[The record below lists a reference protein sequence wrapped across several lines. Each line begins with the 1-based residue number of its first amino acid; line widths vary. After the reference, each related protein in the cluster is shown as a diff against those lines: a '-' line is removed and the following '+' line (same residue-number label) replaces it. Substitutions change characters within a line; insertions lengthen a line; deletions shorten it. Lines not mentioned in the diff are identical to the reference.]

1 MGVINCNTGFQPLK
15 ECWLGDCYRP
25 EFFDY
30 VDNVK
35 VKNVLRQITEET
47 IEDLEN
53 IKEVLESYGVTVKRP
68 TIFDFEQ
75 VYNVYK
81 VGGACVDKNLNVIID
96 EVLKIMPQLLDKQGV
111 QDYLDNYDIYE
122 IPGTLTRPPLFPR
135 DDQVVVND
143 TIYRFRPASEYH
155 TTDSIDRAS
164 GFFVE
169 RLFEELEK
177 YDGNIINID
186 RNNIIDINDGTQK
199 DYEFCSQGPNI
210 IRLGDT
216 IILDGLPPEVYKY
229 FKNQF
234 RENYT
239 IITAFNDG
247 HSDGIYAPIKPGAF
261 ISNGEALQFKKYFPN
276 WDVFYLPD
284 AQWSNMSPF
293 LEVREKVRGKWWIP
307 GEEHNDDLIDFVDK
321 WFNNWVGFCEETVWD
336 VNVLMVNPETV
347 LCLTENKELFKW
359 FRKHNVEPIVTPFR
373 HRFFWDGG
381 LHCLTL
387 DIHREGGIESYAR

>member
-30 VDNVK
+30 VDNTK

-68 TIFDFEQ
+68 RVFDFDQ
-75 VYNVYK
+75 VYNIYK
-81 VGGACVDKNLNVIID
+81 VGGDAVDRNL
-96 EVLKIMPQLLDKQGV
+96 EVDVNRVLQDMPQLQDNDGV
-111 QDYLDNYDIYE
+111 KKYLQDYDIYKN
-122 IPGTLTRPPLFPR
+122 PGFLTKPPLFPR
-135 DDQVVVND
+135 DEQVVVND
-143 TIYRFRPASEYH
+143 NFYILRQRNLSFMTNHKTGGAG
-155 TTDSIDRAS
+155 RANVL
-164 GFFVE
+164 FFE
-169 RLFEELEK
+169 TLYEEIESYK
-177 YDGNIINID
+177 GNV
-186 RNNIIDINDGTQK
+186 INDYGVDNTTRF
-199 DYEFCSQGPNI
+199 DFWNQGPNI
-210 IRLGDT
+210 VRLGDT
-216 IILDGLPPEVYKY
+216 IILDGLPNTTYKW
-229 FKNQF
+229 FKKEF
-234 RENYT
+234 KDNYNV
-239 IITAFNDG
+239 ITAFNEG
-247 HSDGIYAPIKPGAF
+247 HSDGIYNPIKPGAF

-284 AQWSNMSPF
+284 TQWPNMSPF
-293 LEVREKVRGKWWIP
+293 LEIKDKVQGKWWIP
-307 GEEHNDDLIDFVDK
+307 GEEHNDELINYVDK
-321 WFNNWVGFCEETVWD
+321 WFSEWVGFCEETVWD

-347 LCLTENKELFKW
+347 LCLTENEELFKW
-359 FRKHNVEPIVTPFR
+359 FKKHNVEPIVTPFR

>member
-30 VDNVK
+30 VDNTK

-68 TIFDFEQ
+68 RVFDFDQ
-75 VYNVYK
+75 VYNIYK
-81 VGGACVDKNLNVIID
+81 VGGDAVDRNL
-96 EVLKIMPQLLDKQGV
+96 EVDVNKVLQDMPQLQDKDGV
-111 QDYLDNYDIYE
+111 KKYLQDYDIYE
-122 IPGTLTRPPLFPR
+122 NPGFLTKPPLFPR
-135 DDQVVVND
+135 DEQVVVND
-143 TIYRFRPASEYH
+143 NFYILRQRDLSCL
-155 TTDSIDRAS
+155 TDHKTAGPGRANVL
-164 GFFVE
+164 FFE
-169 RLFEELEK
+169 TLYEEIESYK
-177 YDGNIINID
+177 GNV
-186 RNNIIDINDGTQK
+186 INDYGVDNTTRF
-199 DYEFCSQGPNI
+199 DFWNQGPNI
-210 IRLGDT
+210 VKLGDT
-216 IILDGLPPEVYKY
+216 IILDGLPNTTYKWFRNE
-229 FKNQF
+229 FKDSYN
-234 RENYT
+234 

-261 ISNGEALQFKKYFPN
+261 VSNGEALQFKKYFPN

-284 AQWSNMSPF
+284 TQWSNMSPF
-293 LEVREKVRGKWWIP
+293 LEIKDKVQGKWWIP
-307 GEEHNDDLIDFVDK
+307 GEEHNDELIDYVDK
-321 WFNNWVGFCEETVWD
+321 WFSEWVGFCEETVWD

-347 LCLTENKELFKW
+347 LCLTENEELFKW
-359 FRKHNVEPIVTPFR
+359 FKKHNVEPIVTPFR

>member
-30 VDNVK
+30 IDNIK

-81 VGGACVDKNLNVIID
+81 VGGACVDENYDIVVD
-96 EVLKIMPQLLDKQGV
+96 EVLKYFPKLIDRNGV
-111 QDYLDNYDIYE
+111 EKWLEDYNMYDD
-122 IPGTLTRPPLFPR
+122 PGSLTQPPLFPR
-135 DDQVVVND
+135 DDQIVVKE
-143 TIYRFRPASEYH
+143 TFYKF
-155 TTDSIDRAS
+155 RAS
-164 GFFVE
+164 DRSTMKPVNKLYPLRGAGRALAIFYE
-169 RLFEELEK
+169 PLFKELKE
-177 YDGNIINID
+177 YNANII
-186 RNNIIDINDGTQK
+186 
-199 DYEFCSQGPNI
+199 EFQWEDDFFSEGPNI

-216 IILDGLPPEVYKY
+216 IILDGLQPHVYKY
-229 FKNQF
+229 FKNHF
-234 RENYT
+234 KDNYN

-284 AQWSNMSPF
+284 AQWPNMSPF
-293 LEVREKVRGKWWIP
+293 LEIKDKVQGKWWIP
-307 GEEHNDDLIDFVDK
+307 GEEHNDELIDYVDK
-321 WFNNWVGFCEETVWD
+321 WFSEWVGFCEETVWD

>member
-30 VDNVK
+30 VDNTK

-68 TIFDFEQ
+68 RVFDFDQ
-75 VYNVYK
+75 VYNIYK
-81 VGGACVDKNLNVIID
+81 VGGDAVDRNL
-96 EVLKIMPQLLDKQGV
+96 EVDVNRVLQDMPQLQDNDGV
-111 QDYLDNYDIYE
+111 KKYLQDYDIYE
-122 IPGTLTRPPLFPR
+122 NPGFLTKPPLFPR
-135 DDQVVVND
+135 DEQVVVND
-143 TIYRFRPASEYH
+143 NFYILRQRDLSCL
-155 TTDSIDRAS
+155 TDNKIAGPGRANVL
-164 GFFVE
+164 FFE
-169 RLFEELEK
+169 TLYEEIESYK
-177 YDGNIINID
+177 GNV
-186 RNNIIDINDGTQK
+186 INDYGVDNTTRF
-199 DYEFCSQGPNI
+199 DFWNQGPNI
-210 IRLGDT
+210 VKLGDT
-216 IILDGLPPEVYKY
+216 IILDGLPNTTYKWFRNE
-229 FKNQF
+229 FKDSYN
-234 RENYT
+234 

-261 ISNGEALQFKKYFPN
+261 VSNGEALQFKKYFPN

-284 AQWSNMSPF
+284 TQWSNMSPF
-293 LEVREKVRGKWWIP
+293 LEIKDKVQGKWWIP
-307 GEEHNDDLIDFVDK
+307 GEEHNDELIDYVDK
-321 WFNNWVGFCEETVWD
+321 WFSEWVGFCEETVWD

-347 LCLTENKELFKW
+347 LCLTENEELFKW
-359 FRKHNVEPIVTPFR
+359 FKKHNVEPIVTPFR

>member
-47 IEDLEN
+47 LEDLEN

-68 TIFDFEQ
+68 RVFNFEQ
-75 VYNVYK
+75 VYNIYK
-81 VGGACVDKNLNVIID
+81 VGGAGVDENMEVDID
-96 EVLKIMPQLLDKQGV
+96 KVLRLMPKLLDEEGV
-111 QDYLDNYDIYE
+111 RTWLANYDIYE
-122 IPGTLTRPPLFPR
+122 DPGSLTMPPLFPR
-135 DDQVVVND
+135 DDYVIVENNFYKLRAYDMSEIKPVNALYPTTLGPGRALAIFFEPLCNELKNYNGEVIKIPFD
-143 TIYRFRPASEYH
+143 SHAS
-155 TTDSIDRAS
+155 
-164 GFFVE
+164 FF
-169 RLFEELEK
+169 
-177 YDGNIINID
+177 
-186 RNNIIDINDGTQK
+186 
-199 DYEFCSQGPNI
+199 SQGPNI
-210 IRLGDT
+210 VRLGDT
-216 IILDGLPPEVYKY
+216 IILDGLPHPSYKY
-229 FKNQF
+229 FRDKF
-234 RENYT
+234 KDKYK

-247 HSDGIYAPIKPGAF
+247 HSDGIYAIIKPGAF
-261 ISNGEALQFKKYFPN
+261 ISNGEALPFKKYFPN

-284 AQWSNMSPF
+284 AQWPNMSPF
-293 LEVREKVRGKWWIP
+293 LEIKDKVQGKWWIP
-307 GEEHNDDLIDFVDK
+307 GEEHNDELIDYVDK
-321 WFNNWVGFCEETVWD
+321 WFSEWVGFCEETVWD

-359 FRKHNVEPIVTPFR
+359 FKKHNVEPIVTPFR

>member
-35 VKNVLRQITEET
+35 VKSVLRQITEET

-68 TIFDFEQ
+68 RVFDFDQ
-75 VYNVYK
+75 VYNIYK
-81 VGGACVDKNLNVIID
+81 VGGDAVDRNL
-96 EVLKIMPQLLDKQGV
+96 EVDVNRVLQDMPQLQDKDGV
-111 QDYLDNYDIYE
+111 KKYLQDYDIYE
-122 IPGTLTRPPLFPR
+122 NPGFLTKPPLFPR
-135 DDQVVVND
+135 DEQVVVND
-143 TIYRFRPASEYH
+143 NFYILRQRDLSCL
-155 TTDSIDRAS
+155 TDHKTAGPGRANAL
-164 GFFVE
+164 FFE
-169 RLFEELEK
+169 TLYEEIESYK
-177 YDGNIINID
+177 GNV
-186 RNNIIDINDGTQK
+186 INDYGVDNTTRF
-199 DYEFCSQGPNI
+199 DFWNQGPNI
-210 IRLGDT
+210 VRLGDT
-216 IILDGLPPEVYKY
+216 IILDGLPNTTYKWFRNE
-229 FKNQF
+229 FKDSYNV
-234 RENYT
+234 
-239 IITAFNDG
+239 ITAFNEG
-247 HSDGIYAPIKPGAF
+247 HSDGIYNPIKPGAF

-284 AQWSNMSPF
+284 TQWPNMSPF
-293 LEVREKVRGKWWIP
+293 LEIKDKVQGKWWIP
-307 GEEHNDDLIDFVDK
+307 GEEHNDELIDYVDK
-321 WFNNWVGFCEETVWD
+321 WFSEWVGFCEETVWD

-347 LCLTENKELFKW
+347 LCLTENEELFKW
-359 FRKHNVEPIVTPFR
+359 FKKHNVEPIVTPFR

>member
-68 TIFDFEQ
+68 RIFDFEQ
-75 VYNVYK
+75 VYNIYK
-81 VGGACVDKNLNVIID
+81 VGGSCVDNDLNID
-96 EVLKIMPQLLDKQGV
+96 LEKVLIQFPHLKTKKVAKEWLDA
-111 QDYLDNYDIYE
+111 YDIHRS
-122 IPGTLTRPPLFPR
+122 PGRFTKPPLFPR
-135 DDQVVVND
+135 DDQIVVGN
-143 TIYRFRPASEYH
+143 TFYTLRNRSAE
-155 TTDSIDRAS
+155 
-164 GFFVE
+164 GNE
-169 RLFEELEK
+169 EELTTLSYGRSTTIVYEDLYK
-177 YDGNIINID
+177 EIEENIINCCRGVTDID
-186 RNNIIDINDGTQK
+186 FWN
-199 DYEFCSQGPNI
+199 QGPNI
-210 IRLGDT
+210 VRLGDT
-216 IILDGLPPEVYKY
+216 IILDGLPEKPYRW
-229 FKNQF
+229 F
-234 RENYT
+234 RGRLKKDYN
-239 IITAFNDG
+239 IITAFNEG
-247 HSDGIYAPIKPGAF
+247 HSDGIYNPIKPGAF

-284 AQWSNMSPF
+284 TQWPNMSPF
-293 LEVREKVRGKWWIP
+293 LEVKEKVRGKWWIP
-307 GEEHNDDLIDFVDK
+307 GEEHNDDLINFVDK
-321 WFNNWVGFCEETVWD
+321 WFSEWVGFCEETVWD

-359 FRKHNVEPIVTPFR
+359 FKKHNVEPIVTPFR

-381 LHCLTL
+381 LHYLTL
-387 DIHREGGIESYAR
+387 DTHREGSIESYAR

>member
-30 VDNVK
+30 VDNAK
-35 VKNVLRQITEET
+35 VKNILRQITEET

-68 TIFDFEQ
+68 RVFDFEQ
-75 VYNVYK
+75 VYNIYK
-81 VGGACVDKNLNVIID
+81 VGGSCVDDNSEID
-96 EVLKIMPQLLDKQGV
+96 LEKILIQYPQLKTKEVAKEWLDT
-111 QDYLDNYDIYE
+111 YDIHE
-122 IPGTLTRPPLFPR
+122 FPGRMTRPPLFPR
-135 DDQVVVND
+135 DDHVVIGN
-143 TIYRFRPASEYH
+143 TFYALRN
-155 TTDSIDRAS
+155 
-164 GFFVE
+164 
-169 RLFEELEK
+169 RLAEGSDKELEK
-177 YDGNIINID
+177 LAYGRATTIVYKNLYEEIEESIINCCKGIEDID
-186 RNNIIDINDGTQK
+186 FWD
-199 DYEFCSQGPNI
+199 QGPNI
-210 IRLGDT
+210 VRLGDT
-216 IILDGLPPEVYKY
+216 IVLDGLPQTTYY
-229 FKNQF
+229 WF
-234 RENYT
+234 RERLKKDNYN
-239 IITAFNDG
+239 IITAFNEG

-284 AQWSNMSPF
+284 AQWPNMSPF
-293 LEVREKVRGKWWIP
+293 LEVKDKVRGKWWIP
-307 GEEHNDDLIDFVDK
+307 GEEHNDDLINFVDK
-321 WFNNWVGFCEETVWD
+321 WFSEWVGFCEETVWD
-336 VNVLMVNPETV
+336 VNVLMLNPETV

-359 FRKHNVEPIVTPFR
+359 FNKHNIEPIVTPFR

>member
-1 MGVINCNTGFQPLK
+1 MGVINRNTGFQPLK

-30 VDNVK
+30 VDNTK

-68 TIFDFEQ
+68 RVFDFDQ
-75 VYNVYK
+75 VYNIYK
-81 VGGACVDKNLNVIID
+81 VGGDAVDRNL
-96 EVLKIMPQLLDKQGV
+96 EVDVNRVLQDMPQLQDKDGV
-111 QDYLDNYDIYE
+111 KKYLQDYDIYE
-122 IPGTLTRPPLFPR
+122 NPGFLTKPPLFPR
-135 DDQVVVND
+135 DEQVVVND
-143 TIYRFRPASEYH
+143 NFYILRQRDLSCL
-155 TTDSIDRAS
+155 TDHKTAGPGRANVL
-164 GFFVE
+164 FFE
-169 RLFEELEK
+169 TLYEEIESYK
-177 YDGNIINID
+177 GNV
-186 RNNIIDINDGTQK
+186 INDYGVDNTTRF
-199 DYEFCSQGPNI
+199 DFWNQGPNI
-210 IRLGDT
+210 VKLGDT
-216 IILDGLPPEVYKY
+216 IILDGLPNTTYKWFRNE
-229 FKNQF
+229 FKDSYN
-234 RENYT
+234 

-261 ISNGEALQFKKYFPN
+261 VSNGEALQFKKYFPN

-284 AQWSNMSPF
+284 TQWSNMSPF
-293 LEVREKVRGKWWIP
+293 LEIKDKVQGKWWIP
-307 GEEHNDDLIDFVDK
+307 GEEHNDELIDYVDK
-321 WFNNWVGFCEETVWD
+321 WFSEWVGFCEETVWD

-347 LCLTENKELFKW
+347 LCLTENEELFKW
-359 FRKHNVEPIVTPFR
+359 FKKHNVEPIVTPFR